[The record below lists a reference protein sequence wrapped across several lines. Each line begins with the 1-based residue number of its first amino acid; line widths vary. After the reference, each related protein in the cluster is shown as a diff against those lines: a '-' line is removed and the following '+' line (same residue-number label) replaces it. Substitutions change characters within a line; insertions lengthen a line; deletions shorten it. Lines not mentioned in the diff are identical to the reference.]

1 MYKTHT
7 LPFQEHCNFDLRW
20 PAAPR
25 LPLSGVIF
33 VRYDRIPSV
42 IPVTAAQSVS
52 FHDRRLLST
61 PGIPSQRR
69 SRPNGMSWLHLIL
82 IL

>member
-1 MYKTHT
+1 MYNTHT
-7 LPFQEHCNFDLRW
+7 LPFQERCNFDLQW

-25 LPLSGVIF
+25 PPLSGVIF

-42 IPVTAAQSVS
+42 IPVIAAQNVS
-52 FHDRRLLST
+52 FHDRRLLSM
-61 PGIPSQRR
+61 PGTPSQRR
-69 SRPNGMSWLHLIL
+69 SRPNGKSWLRLIL